1 MTVTPED
8 DTTRSE
14 QKVGL
19 FFKPSPFMR
28 WTLVPVLV
36 AFAIGM
42 PYLDARKTTGSTL
55 LVAGLSTL
63 SLLYAVALLA
73 PARARWASRVAAAM
87 VFLFYVWYAVIEWF
101 FSSDPVTLL
110 EPRGNASPVNALL
123 GLFVIGVPAL
133 AYAVRGF
140 RRGRPK

>member
-19 FFKPSPFMR
+19 SFKPSPFMR

-73 PARARWASRVAAAM
+73 PARARWSSRVAAAM

-110 EPRGNASPVNALL
+110 
-123 GLFVIGVPAL
+123 
-133 AYAVRGF
+133 
-140 RRGRPK
+140 